1 MLGNKRNTIKLLIC
15 ILVLI
20 LAGKSFSQN
29 NYLFNDPLLYDTD
42 YGSIESAAEDVNGDG
57 HPDLIVLNYYGS
69 NVSILFNN
77 GDGTF
82 QNQSIYSVM
91 SHPQSLTVADFNN
104 DSFLDIVATCS
115 DANVISYLQNNGD
128 GTFQARINSS
138 TQQQP
143 WGIDKYDFNGDSF
156 LDLAVANSGSN
167 SIQILLNNQDGTFS
181 SSYSAFSG
189 AGSKFLTI
197 GELDGDT
204 YPEIVVTR
212 SYVNYIFVIGV
223 LTVFK
228 NNGDGTFTKY
238 IDDDFGSGASNIYI
252 YDLNG
257 DSYNDIITN
266 SVRNNSYKM
275 CFFIND
281 GQGNFGEPLT
291 TFAGYQG
298 RFTMGD
304 FDLNGYMDF
313 AVSENQYNASGLAIV
328 LNNGNF
334 NFDPVFSFGVG
345 DQPRGPTNGDFD
357 LDGDLDI
364 AVPIYDEAKIA
375 VVMNTLDP
383 VPVELVSFTASVTQN
398 NVILLWQTAT
408 ETNNSGFEILHSA
421 QNDNSIWKRIGFV
434 EGHGS
439 TTEPNNYSFVDESLP
454 TGSYSYKLVQIDYDG
469 TRNESEVVIVE
480 VSNQPSEYVLE
491 QNHPNPFNPTT
502 TIKYSIPVNGFV
514 MLRVFN
520 TIGEEVRI
528 LVNEFK
534 SAGSYEV
541 SLNAENLA
549 SGIYYYRIDA
559 GEFSASKKMILMR

>member
-1 MLGNKRNTIKLLIC
+1 
-15 ILVLI
+15 
-20 LAGKSFSQN
+20 
-29 NYLFNDPLLYDTD
+29 
-42 YGSIESAAEDVNGDG
+42 
-57 HPDLIVLNYYGS
+57 
-69 NVSILFNN
+69 
-77 GDGTF
+77 
-82 QNQSIYSVM
+82 
-91 SHPQSLTVADFNN
+91 
-104 DSFLDIVATCS
+104 
-115 DANVISYLQNNGD
+115 
-128 GTFQARINSS
+128 
-138 TQQQP
+138 
-143 WGIDKYDFNGDSF
+143 
-156 LDLAVANSGSN
+156 
-167 SIQILLNNQDGTFS
+167 
-181 SSYSAFSG
+181 
-189 AGSKFLTI
+189 
-197 GELDGDT
+197 
-204 YPEIVVTR
+204 
-212 SYVNYIFVIGV
+212 
-223 LTVFK
+223 
-228 NNGDGTFTKY
+228 
-238 IDDDFGSGASNIYI
+238 
-252 YDLNG
+252 
-257 DSYNDIITN
+257 
-266 SVRNNSYKM
+266 M

-345 DQPRGPTNGDFD
+345 NQPRGPTNGDFD

-408 ETNNSGFEILHSA
+408 ETNNSGFEILRSA
-421 QNDNSIWKRIGFV
+421 QNDNNIWKRIGFV

-439 TTEPNNYSFVDESLP
+439 TTELNNYSFVDENLP

-480 VSNQPSEYVLE
+480 VSSQPSEYVLE

-559 GEFSASKKMILMR
+559 GEFSASKKMILMK

>member
-1 MLGNKRNTIKLLIC
+1 MKR
-15 ILVLI
+15 LI
-20 LAGKSFSQN
+20 LIGAISIIAIFGCSEEDIPTQN
-29 NYLFNDPLLYDTD
+29 PPTTSKLTLNINGLEDLGADAVYEGWIIVPTTAKT
-42 YGSIESAAEDVNGDG
+42 GGVAAET
-57 HPDLIVLNYYGS
+57 PIS
-69 NVSILFNN
+69 T
-77 GDGTF
+77 GTF
-82 QNQSIYSVM
+82 
-91 SHPQSLTVADFNN
+91 TV
-104 DSFLDIVATCS
+104 

-252 YDLNG
+252 YNLNG

-398 NVILLWQTAT
+398 YVTLLWQTAT
-408 ETNNSGFEILHSA
+408 ETNNSGFEILRSA
-421 QNDNSIWKRIGFV
+421 QNDNNIWKRIGFV

-439 TTEPNNYSFVDESLP
+439 TTD
-454 TGSYSYKLVQIDYDG
+454 
-469 TRNESEVVIVE
+469 
-480 VSNQPSEYVLE
+480 
-491 QNHPNPFNPTT
+491 
-502 TIKYSIPVNGFV
+502 
-514 MLRVFN
+514 
-520 TIGEEVRI
+520 
-528 LVNEFK
+528 
-534 SAGSYEV
+534 
-541 SLNAENLA
+541 
-549 SGIYYYRIDA
+549 
-559 GEFSASKKMILMR
+559 

>member
-57 HPDLIVLNYYGS
+57 HPDLIVLNYNGS

-91 SHPQSLTVADFNN
+91 SHPQALTVADFNN

-212 SYVNYIFVIGV
+212 SYINYIFVIGV

-228 NNGDGTFTKY
+228 NSGDGTFTKY

-559 GEFSASKKMILMR
+559 GEFSASKKMILMK